1 MSILLYSSKRSK
13 IHVVL
18 LNMSTSVRKTDT
30 VIISGKEM
38 LSEKQRNEAKKPVK
52 KDIMHGGPM
61 PSLGCHQLQVCY
73 YT

>member
-1 MSILLYSSKRSK
+1 
-13 IHVVL
+13 
-18 LNMSTSVRKTDT
+18 MSTSVRKTDT